1 MSVKLRPYGKAG
13 WQVDIRFRFPDETIV
28 RERLKSPVTGRN
40 ASQRWGEERERF
52 LVKQGPRPSDPT
64 EEVPPAPRLEE
75 FSQRFLEDYARA
87 NQQKPSGVEAK
98 RSILRVHILPALG
111 PKPLDRITT
120 EDIQRLKGRLGK
132 KAPKTVNNVLTVLN
146 VLLKTAVQWGAIRE
160 MPCTIRLLKVPR
172 GTATFHDFE
181 SFERLVDGAKGIG
194 GQALVVVLLGGE
206 AGLRCG
212 EMIALEWKDVDLGRR
227 QLCVRRS
234 DWNGQITAP
243 KGNRIRYVPLTT
255 RLEAALREHRHLRSP
270 RVLCRADGSP
280 VSRQVV
286 QYCVKLAARQ
296 ADVPDGVHVLR
307 HTFCSHLAMQG
318 APLRAIQEL
327 AGHREITMTQR
338 YMHVSPAAIDGAI
351 RLLDRPVSSVARG
364 EIVATAEA

>member
-1 MSVKLRPYGKAG
+1 
-13 WQVDIRFRFPDETIV
+13 
-28 RERLKSPVTGRN
+28 
-40 ASQRWGEERERF
+40 
-52 LVKQGPRPSDPT
+52 
-64 EEVPPAPRLEE
+64 LEQ
-75 FSQRFLEDYARA
+75 FSQRFLDDYARA

-98 RSILRVHILPALG
+98 ASILRVHILPALG
-111 PKPLDRITT
+111 QKPLDRITT

-270 RVLCRADGSP
+270 RVLCRADGTN
-280 VSRQVV
+280 
-286 QYCVKLAARQ
+286 LL
-296 ADVPDGVHVLR
+296 LR
-307 HTFCSHLAMQG
+307 HASLDGASAQVPCRTPSASPGKSGKPAGTEMPAPQKKTTLPLSRSSSNSSGIRG
-318 APLRAIQEL
+318 APAENLMTIIVDRDVFQRAYDQGL
-327 AGHREITMTQR
+327 
-338 YMHVSPAAIDGAI
+338 
-351 RLLDRPVSSVARG
+351 SS
-364 EIVATAEA
+364 